1 MTREEMI
8 NVLKMVRD
16 LTNSDSDTGEE
27 ALTNEFDDILVE
39 ALDMAIDALE
49 EQRWT
54 PVNKG
59 LPDAYEDVF
68 VTDFGGGM
76 ATVHEDSCGI
86 YEDTGEKFW
95 FSSQNVT
102 AWMPLPKPFM
112 EE

>member
-8 NVLKMVRD
+8 NTLKIVRD
-16 LTNSDSDTGEE
+16 LINLDPDT
-27 ALTNEFDDILVE
+27 DIFVE
-39 ALDMAIDALE
+39 ALDMAVDTLE
-49 EQRWT
+49 DQRWI
-54 PVNKG
+54 PVNEG
-59 LPDAYEDVF
+59 LPDEYEDVF

-102 AWMPLPKPFM
+102 AWMSLPEPYRGETD